1 VPDEPSDED
10 FEELLVFLRESRGVD
25 FTGYK
30 RTSLRRLVGRR
41 MRAVGV
47 ENVREYLDQ
56 LEVEPPEVRALFDS
70 LLINVTAFFRDP
82 PAWEALGSHHLPQL
96 LETMGPD
103 EPVRAWSAACAS
115 GEEAYSLAILLHEK
129 LGDDDFR
136 RRVKIYATD
145 VDDDA
150 LGTARAGRY
159 PRAALELLTQEQRST
174 YFVEENG
181 AYVFRPDLRQ
191 NIIFGRHDL
200 LADAPISRVSLLV
213 CRNVLMY
220 FTAETQARI
229 LERFAFALQERGL
242 LVLGRAEMLLTYSE
256 LFTPAD
262 LPNRIFRT
270 AGKPTGVRSCGFG
283 APAPSRVRR
292 TRRWCSTPTPGWLW

>member
-10 FEELLVFLRESRGVD
+10 FGELLVFLRESRGVD

-47 ENVREYLDQ
+47 DDVREYLDQ
-56 LEVEPPEVRALFDS
+56 LEVEPHEVRGAVRQPAHQRHG
-70 LLINVTAFFRDP
+70 LLPRPACLGGAAHAAPPGAARRHAARRD
-82 PAWEALGSHHLPQL
+82 
-96 LETMGPD
+96 
-103 EPVRAWSAACAS
+103 PVRAWSAACAS
-115 GEEAYSLAILLHEK
+115 GEEAYSLAILLHEL

-145 VDDDA
+145 VDDEA
-150 LGTARAGRY
+150 LATARAGRY
-159 PRAALELLTQEQRST
+159 PPAALELLGPQRLAT
-174 YFVEENG
+174 YFVEQDG
-181 AYVFRPDLRQ
+181 GYLFRPELRQ

-200 LADAPISRVSLLV
+200 LADAPISRVSLLL

-229 LERFAFALQERGL
+229 WSGSPSRC
-242 LVLGRAEMLLTYSE
+242 
-256 LFTPAD
+256 
-262 LPNRIFRT
+262 RT
-270 AGKPTGVRSCGFG
+270 AACSCS
-283 APAPSRVRR
+283 AARR
-292 TRRWCSTPTPGWLW
+292 CC